1 MKAVNIDIIKSNE
14 GLELKAYLP
23 TPHDVLT
30 IGYGH
35 TKGVK
40 AGQTVTKEQAEAL
53 LREDLKDAEA
63 VVNSLVKVEL
73 NQNQFDALVSL
84 VFNIGVGNFS
94 KSSVLRFLNAGR
106 YTDAADS
113 FRLWNKQRQGSKM
126 VELRGLTKRRKEERE
141 LFLK

>member
-1 MKAVNIDIIKSNE
+1 MKTVNIEVIKKHE

-23 TPHDVLT
+23 TPHDVWT

-40 AGQTVTKEQAEAL
+40 PGQAVTKEQAEVF
-53 LREDLKDAEA
+53 LREDLVQAEG
-63 VVNSLVKVEL
+63 VVNAMVKVEL
-73 NQNQFDALVSL
+73 KQNQFDALVSL
-84 VFNIGVGNFS
+84 VFNIGAGNFS

-126 VELRGLTKRRKEERE
+126 VELQGLTKRRKEERE